1 MRSGAGFFFGAIDRV
16 AIFRFGVRGGDFFA
30 PTRGAASAE
39 RGLPAASF
47 LETLPALGFLAIGSP
62 LSFMSQSFGATIS
75 RFAPTPNGRLHLGH
89 AYSALRNA
97 CFARDSGGELLLR
110 IEDTDPTRC
119 KPEFEDAILEDM
131 AWLGIRF
138 ARAPRRQSDHLAN
151 YAEALSRL
159 SRRELVYPCFCTRGE
174 ILRTSSER
182 DPDGAP
188 LHRGGCIAVSP
199 SETAERLAA
208 GEPAALRLNIARTRQ
223 LVPARLS
230 WREFGEGDAEQRVEA
245 EPEAWGDVVLQG
257 KERPATYHLAV
268 VVDDALQGVTDVI
281 RGRDLHAS
289 TSIHRLLQELLEYE
303 PPRYRH
309 HRLVLDAGGAKMSK
323 SASSQALSSLREA
336 GLTARE
342 VRGALGFDG
351 GGAQRLRVALS

>member
-1 MRSGAGFFFGAIDRV
+1 
-16 AIFRFGVRGGDFFA
+16 
-30 PTRGAASAE
+30 
-39 RGLPAASF
+39 
-47 LETLPALGFLAIGSP
+47 
-62 LSFMSQSFGATIS
+62 MSQSSGATIS

-97 CFARDSGGELLLR
+97 CFARESGGELLLR

-119 KPEFEDAILEDM
+119 KREFEDAFLEDM
-131 AWLGIRF
+131 AWLGIDF
-138 ARAPRRQSDHLAN
+138 TSAPRRQSDHLED

-174 ILRTSSER
+174 ILRTSGER

-188 LHRGGCIAVSP
+188 LHRSGCFAVSP

-208 GEPAALRLNIARTRQ
+208 GEPAALRLNMARARQ
-223 LVPARLS
+223 LVPARLF
-230 WREFGEGDAEQRVEA
+230 WPEFGEGEIESRVQA
-245 EPEAWGDVVLQG
+245 EPEAWGDVVLRS
-257 KERPATYHLAV
+257 KERPAAYHLAV

-281 RGRDLHAS
+281 RGRDLFPS
-289 TSIHRLLQELLEYE
+289 TSVHRLLQELLGYA

-309 HRLVLDAGGAKMSK
+309 HRLVLDAAGAKMSK
-323 SASSQALSSLREA
+323 SASSQPLSSLREA
-336 GLTARE
+336 GLTAGE

-351 GGAQRLRVALS
+351 SGAQRLRVALS